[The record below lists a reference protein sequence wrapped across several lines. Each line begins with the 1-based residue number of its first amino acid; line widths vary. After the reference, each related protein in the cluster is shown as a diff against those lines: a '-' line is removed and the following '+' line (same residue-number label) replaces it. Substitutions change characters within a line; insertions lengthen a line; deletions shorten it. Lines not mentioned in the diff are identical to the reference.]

1 MKVLSSQTVIQC
13 LRARVPAHE
22 VFQYDVGPI
31 SSEDDQIA
39 ICQEL
44 RQVAAINPYYA
55 KTFLGQ
61 YLRQL
66 ERSNVAA
73 CEEIFILY
81 CDDDILNSSQ
91 LDPSKPDT
99 LGHVV
104 DGRGTTITVTE
115 TPRVISGFGTT
126 GHRTWEAALFLLHW
140 LAESHS
146 ADRHENEHRDF
157 PDFRRDLPDWTGKT
171 VIELGAGTG
180 LVSLALLKNQ
190 ASLHFNKLITTDG
203 DEKLVEAIAQRA
215 NANNLDV
222 RDLECET
229 LWWGEKNERFACSAD
244 IVVAAD
250 VTYDAAVVSSL
261 CATVQQILRTPESVA
276 YIAATLRNQETI
288 VAWERCLEGKL
299 HWTVVS
305 RVENPHCDCKNVW
318 FARGT
323 PEIRVYELR
332 RLA

>member
-1 MKVLSSQTVIQC
+1 MKVLSSQTVIRC

-22 VFQYDVGPI
+22 VFQYDANSI
-31 SSEDDQIA
+31 SSDDDQIA
-39 ICQEL
+39 ICHEL
-44 RQVAAINPYYA
+44 RHIAAINPYYV
-55 KTFLGQ
+55 KTFLSQ

-81 CDDDILNSSQ
+81 CDDEILNSSQ

-104 DGRGTTITVTE
+104 DSRGTTITVTE

-126 GHRTWEAALFLLHW
+126 GHRTWEAALYLLHW
-140 LAESHS
+140 LAENDP
-146 ADRHENEHRDF
+146 ADKPEDF
-157 PDFRRDLPDWTGKT
+157 SYSTGDYPDWTGKT
-171 VIELGAGTG
+171 VLELGAGTG
-180 LVSLALLKNQ
+180 LVTLALLKNQ
-190 ASLHFNKLITTDG
+190 PTLHFNKLITTDG

-215 NANNLDV
+215 KANNLDV
-222 RDLECET
+222 SDLECET
-229 LWWGEKNERFACSAD
+229 LWWGEKNERFTCSAD

-250 VTYDAAVVSSL
+250 VTYDASVVSSL
-261 CATVQQILRTPESVA
+261 CATVQQVLRTTESVA

-288 VAWERCLEGKL
+288 AAWERCLEGKL

-318 FARGT
+318 FSQGT
-323 PEIRVYELR
+323 PEIRVYKLR
-332 RLA
+332 RFA